1 MAASKGK
8 AVPVKERVIYNALAE
23 SFRAGFIYKT
33 ADPETS
39 VSNFSYLPDV
49 NRWLVFWGPNPP
61 SRFPDNAK
69 EWRPDELR
77 VRLGLEPAKRPNK
90 AAVLA
95 VARRLA
101 SLAEASGVEL
111 PEDIVMVLETA

>member
-1 MAASKGK
+1 MAATKGK
-8 AVPVKERVIYNALAE
+8 AVPVKEKVIYKALAE
-23 SFRAGFIYKT
+23 SFRAGFIYRT

-39 VSNFSYLPDV
+39 VSNFSYLHES

-77 VRLGLEPAKRPNK
+77 KRLGLEPEKRPNK

-95 VARRLA
+95 VAKRLA
-101 SLAEASGVEL
+101 ALAEAAGAEV
-111 PEDIVMVLETA
+111 PEDISLVLETA